1 MPTDIS
7 AVVKLS
13 MGFSKCPS
21 AKGLFCVTTPIQFH
35 LILNTTQQMSGKHV
49 HYMLHLSNILHDA
62 MTKMIT
68 TISP

>member
-7 AVVKLS
+7 AVVKLF
-13 MGFSKCPS
+13 MGFSKCPPT
-21 AKGLFCVTTPIQFH
+21 KGLETTPIQFH

-49 HYMLHLSNILHDA
+49 HYMLQLSNILHDA
-62 MTKMIT
+62 VTKMIT